1 MFNLVFESPEPPATV
16 EGSVI
21 ALRVWMDS
29 SRDGS
34 SLANWYRSL
43 NLNGTRRNVV
53 VTTVDV
59 IEVPVPGPF
68 PRPWEGWQDAT
79 RWAADLDAY
88 NTARIAAHLNAT
100 PTPPSRPLR
109 EARTYRVRVRG
120 TAEVPDGAG
129 GWTSTTWERVFRA
142 PALRL
147 DGEGLPANLAT
158 RAGDIVVMA
167 RAGAWRPAF
176 VASA

>member
-34 SLANWYRSL
+34 SLANWYRSP
-43 NLNGTRRNVV
+43 NLTGTRRNVV

-68 PRPWEGWQDAT
+68 PRPWEGWRDTT

-109 EARTYRVRVRG
+109 EAQTYRVRVRG